1 MRNRFQTSRALTAAR
16 EAAAEQF
23 LAIADAIKAEAG
35 IRVHS
40 VCDTLSSRCWAGMR
54 VIEAPEG
61 RTRRQVYILA
71 RACARVVLHSARKD
85 RGVPKD
91 ALDLKSRVGRK
102 MRCNVMGLASRL
114 MEVERSSGFRGEAD
128 GAADMLGTP
137 VQTGQAGSAHT
148 M

>member
-40 VCDTLSSRCWAGMR
+40 VCHTLSSRCWAGMG

-61 RTRRQVYILA
+61 RTRRQLYVLA
-71 RACARVVLHSARKD
+71 KACARVVLHSEGKD
-85 RGVPKD
+85 RDASKD
-91 ALDLKSRVGRK
+91 ALDLEVARWAQDALQRY
-102 MRCNVMGLASRL
+102 GLA
-114 MEVERSSGFRGEAD
+114 
-128 GAADMLGTP
+128 
-137 VQTGQAGSAHT
+137 
-148 M
+148 